1 MLSNSSIIRIWAFFV
16 IYSSAILI
24 PTILPPISIVAHILM
39 VGIGLL
45 LVIIFGKESKI

>member
-1 MLSNSSIIRIWAFFV
+1 MLSNSSIIRTWAFFI
-16 IYSSAILI
+16 IYSSSVLI
-24 PTILPPISIVAHILM
+24 PVILTPISIVVHILM